1 MSQRARFAVVLV
13 VAALLVAACGQKSG
27 VAGTRP
33 SSSVET
39 PSSSAARGAPSASE
53 HQPGPND
60 TAGVTKN
67 DIVIGIHAPIT
78 GAAPIPQKTFEVGK
92 DIYWKFLAATQP
104 NALFG
109 RKVRVI
115 LMDDQFNPNTAVE
128 VCRQMVEQDH
138 VFLLVGGAGADQITA
153 CAKYANSVGV
163 PYFSSGVNETGLA
176 DLSTY
181 YALSLT
187 YAEQTPPLVDLIKQL
202 KGKRIAVI
210 VENTPSFDDSHA
222 SFLRGA
228 KAAGLD
234 VVVND
239 SIAKNANAAQTLA
252 EINVVKQARADV
264 IYLLTSPLVYLGL
277 ASGAR
282 NQGYAPTFVGPGIT
296 NGINQVCEFGCP
308 SVSNGQF
315 LSPFPELNVIDK
327 VDPDYLRAY
336 QQYGGGAKADD
347 IGLALWGLNETL
359 AAMFEATGPKLGR
372 AALMNTIEQKKGG
385 FSGGVFPPVVFTPKD
400 HFGGTGAFLLKA
412 DCNIKQYT
420 SGTEF
425 IKVKGK

>member
-1 MSQRARFAVVLV
+1 MSHRARFAVILV

-27 VAGTRP
+27 VAGTAP
-33 SSSVET
+33 
-39 PSSSAARGAPSASE
+39 SSAAAPSTANGGSTPASSE
-53 HQPGPND
+53 HEPGPND
-60 TAGVTKN
+60 TSGVTKN
-67 DIVIGIHAPIT
+67 EIVIGIHAPIT
-78 GAAPIPQKTFEVGK
+78 GAAPIPQKSFDAGK

-104 NALFG
+104 NALDG
-109 RKVRVI
+109 RKVRVV

-138 VFLLVGGAGADQITA
+138 AFILVGGAGADQITA
-153 CAKYANSVGV
+153 CAKYANSAGV

-187 YAEQTPPLVDLIKQL
+187 YAQQTPPLIDLIKQL

-210 VENTPSFDDSHA
+210 VENTPSFKDSHA
-222 SFLRGA
+222 SFLKAA
-228 KAAGLD
+228 KAAGID

-239 SIAKNANAAQTLA
+239 SIAKDANAAQTLA
-252 EINVVKQARADV
+252 EISVVKQAKADV

-327 VDPDYLRAY
+327 IDPDYLRAY
-336 QQYGGGAKADD
+336 REYGGGAKADD
-347 IGLALWGLNETL
+347 IGLALWGLNEAL

-372 AALMNTIEQKKGG
+372 AALMNTIEQKKDG
-385 FSGGVFPPVVFTPKD
+385 FSGGVFPPVKFTPKD

-412 DCNIKQYT
+412 NCDIKQYT
-420 SGTEF
+420 SGTDF
-425 IKVKGK
+425 IKVKG